1 MFPIRDTIPA
11 RNPPIATWTL
21 IIVNALAFLLELT
34 MAPPE
39 LDYFAR
45 LFGIV
50 PARYMHAD
58 CAAAVGLSPGTYW
71 PFLTSMFLHGSGLHV
86 LGNMWTLWI
95 FGDNVEDRMGPG
107 GFVAFYLICG
117 LIAGIVHVV
126 TNPDSTLPTLGASG
140 AIAGVMGAYFLLFP
154 HSRIIVMFPLLFLPL
169 FFELPAVT
177 YLAVWAL
184 SQVFSGSLSL
194 AVADGVGGI
203 AWWAHVGGFAAGL
216 ILQFFFVRRGRDY
229 RPLARDEYGDEA
241 AWVPAAQWRRHG

>member
-1 MFPIRDTIPA
+1 MLPIRDTIPA

-21 IIVNALAFLLELT
+21 IIVNVLAFLLELT

-50 PARYMHAD
+50 PARYMHAEW
-58 CAAAVGLSPGTYW
+58 AAAVGLSPSTYW
-71 PFLTSMFLHGSGLHV
+71 PFLTSMFLHGGGLHL

-107 GFVAFYLICG
+107 RFVAFYLMCG

-169 FFELPAVT
+169 FFELPAAT
-177 YLAVWAL
+177 YLAIWAL

-194 AVADGVGGI
+194 AVADSVGGI
-203 AWWAHVGGFAAGL
+203 AWWAHVGGFVAGL
-216 ILQFFFVRRGRDY
+216 ILQFFFVRRGSDY
-229 RPLARDEYGDEA
+229 RPLARDEYGVEA
-241 AWVPAAQWRRHG
+241 AWVPAGQWRRHG